1 MESSTL
7 PDASVIS
14 AAADIVAVASHVDND
29 HKSVEVVEN
38 GVRVSRCPI
47 YPNLSCED
55 HKRTS
60 EVGMKYIKGRFAA
73 PVSLWCDPA
82 GRELFRKYGL
92 RRPDAF
98 LEDLQE
104 AAGRVTG
111 PRIAKAD
118 YDKQALPLDEAETAL
133 SQGKFKLAIEGFT
146 AASRGTIDVLK
157 TAAENGL
164 SGVKR
169 TGDQLLARGRA
180 AVKSGRTKEARE
192 LFIMMA
198 AEFAGLDCGREAAEL
213 LKSTADDKDRK

>member
-14 AAADIVAVASHVDND
+14 ATADIVAVASHVDND

-38 GVRVSRCPI
+38 GARVQRCTI

-55 HKRTS
+55 HVRTS
-60 EVGMKYIKGRFAA
+60 EVGKQYLKGRFAA

-82 GRELFRKYGL
+82 GKELFRRYGL

-98 LEDLQE
+98 LEDLKE
-104 AAGRVTG
+104 AAGKVTG
-111 PRIAKAD
+111 PRIAKTE
-118 YDKQALPLDEAETAL
+118 YDRQAVPLEEAEAAL
-133 SQGKFKLAIEGFT
+133 SRGKYKLAIDGFT
-146 AASRGTIDVLK
+146 AAAKGPIELLK

-164 SGVKR
+164 SGVVR
-169 TGDQLLARGRA
+169 TGEQLLARGRA

-192 LFIMMA
+192 LFTMMA
-198 AEFAGLDCGREAAEL
+198 AEFAGLDCGRQAAEL

>member
-1 MESSTL
+1 
-7 PDASVIS
+7 
-14 AAADIVAVASHVDND
+14 
-29 HKSVEVVEN
+29 
-38 GVRVSRCPI
+38 
-47 YPNLSCED
+47 
-55 HKRTS
+55 
-60 EVGMKYIKGRFAA
+60 
-73 PVSLWCDPA
+73 
-82 GRELFRKYGL
+82 
-92 RRPDAF
+92 
-98 LEDLQE
+98 
-104 AAGRVTG
+104 
-111 PRIAKAD
+111 
-118 YDKQALPLDEAETAL
+118 LPLDEAETAL